1 MKLRVA
7 GLLAFAAL
15 LLASPARA
23 HLVTTGLGPFYD
35 GITHLAVSP
44 TDLMAVIALALLAGL
59 GGPVRARA
67 VVATLPAAWLLGGLI
82 GLLAAQELLLPLVL
96 ALALLLLGVLVA
108 ADAPM
113 PRVAAAVLAGAAGLL
128 FGGLN
133 GTSLAAAGGG
143 PLGLVGIVTAA
154 TVILFLLA
162 AAAVSAKAPWQR
174 IVVRVAGSWIA
185 AVAILMLGWSFAPG
199 DGEPVASQE
208 TQAESRTR

>member
-1 MKLRVA
+1 VKLRVA

-15 LLASPARA
+15 LLAAPARA

-67 VVATLPAAWLLGGLI
+67 VVATLPAAWLVGGLV
-82 GLLAAQELLLPLVL
+82 GLLAGEELLLPLVL
-96 ALALLLLGVLVA
+96 ALALLVLGVLVA
-108 ADAPM
+108 ADARL
-113 PRVAAAVLAGAAGLL
+113 PRLAAAVLAGAAGIL

-133 GTSLAAAGGG
+133 GTALAAAGSG

-162 AAAVSAKAPWQR
+162 ATAVSAKAPWQR

-185 AVAILMLGWSFAPG
+185 AIAILMLGWSFAA
-199 DGEPVASQE
+199 GEGESVDSPAVQ
-208 TQAESRTR
+208 TESRMR

>member
-1 MKLRVA
+1 VKLRA
-7 GLLAFAAL
+7 LSLLAFGALAA
-15 LLASPARA
+15 ASPASA

-44 TDLMAVIALALLAGL
+44 TDLMAVIALGLLAGL

-67 VVATLPAAWLLGGLI
+67 VIATLPAAWLIGGLV
-82 GLLAAQELLLPLVL
+82 GLLASEELILPLVL

-108 ADAPM
+108 ADARL
-113 PRVAAAVLAGAAGLL
+113 PRIVAALLAAAAGLV

-133 GTSLAAAGGG
+133 GTALSAAGGG
-143 PLGLVGIVTAA
+143 WLGLVGIVAVA
-154 TVILFLLA
+154 SVILFLLS
-162 AAAVSAKAPWQR
+162 AAAVSARAPWQR

-185 AVAILMLGWSFAPG
+185 AIAILLLGWSFAG
-199 DGEPVASQE
+199 REGEPLRSPA

>member
-1 MKLRVA
+1 VKLRVA
-7 GLLAFAAL
+7 GLLALGAL
-15 LLASPARA
+15 LLASPASA

-67 VVATLPAAWLLGGLI
+67 VVATLPVAWLVGGLV
-82 GLLAAQELLLPLVL
+82 GLLASGELLLLLPLVL

-108 ADAPM
+108 ADAPV
-113 PRVAAAVLAGAAGLL
+113 PRFAAAVLAGAAGVL

-133 GTSLAAAGGG
+133 GTALAEAGGG
-143 PLGLVGIVTAA
+143 PLGLVGIATAA
-154 TVILFLLA
+154 TVVLFLVA
-162 AAAVSAKAPWQR
+162 AAAASAQAPWQR

-185 AVAILMLGWSFAPG
+185 AIAILMLGWSFA
-199 DGEPVASQE
+199 A
-208 TQAESRTR
+208 R